1 MMLQKI
7 FNLRSNNIKYLSVF
21 LLFILILIVF
31 VNPVFAAGLTPH
43 TPTTEPY
50 QSDDLSQNPIILWV
64 NFFINWI
71 SVIIVVGS
79 IIMIAAAG
87 LQYSAARDN
96 SQGVQDAKKKIG
108 SVVTALLAY
117 FFLYAFLQW
126 LVPGGAF

>member
-31 VNPVFAAGLTPH
+31 VNPVFAAGLTPP